1 MKKQNKFLLTAALVA
16 SFVGGYAAQAD
27 QAYRDQID
35 KEIATLNGE
44 LTLREQA
51 LEKTKANY
59 QTQKG
64 NYSKEVQEI
73 AEKAIEIKEGTI
85 ASLKE

>member
-51 LEKTKANY
+51 LEKTKEAY
-59 QTQKG
+59 QK
-64 NYSKEVQEI
+64 QEKNI
-73 AEKAIEIKEGTI
+73 AKKFET
-85 ASLKE
+85 SLKKQ